1 MIVEVAVKYEGE
13 AYVAEGG
20 ECGTTLELAK
30 IYNTLGSF
38 YQEQVRGWKWGECVC
53 VGGGDMFCILLP
65 VLNFGVLEYALV
77 YQTDL
82 IIRV

>member
-38 YQEQVRGWKWGECVC
+38 YQEQVRGWKWGEWGGYVLYSAACIKFWCIGVR
-53 VGGGDMFCILLP
+53 VG
-65 VLNFGVLEYALV
+65 VSN
-77 YQTDL
+77 
-82 IIRV
+82 